1 MEFITKRT
9 SDLTIEEKQS
19 LVNLF
24 NEVFDHNRS
33 ITQFE
38 DQFFNNCEGNSFHTL
53 VLKDGE
59 IIGSN
64 TMVPS
69 VYLVKGKQY
78 RFVNSVDTMINKKCR
93 GIENFYDMIKESF
106 SYCENLGYDIVYG
119 FPNDNSYPLFKGC
132 KFMFDVDSLYTYCL
146 PYRIGGI
153 KPNLR
158 LLNWASTLF
167 CECWLGVCKLIAS
180 SDISQFSIEKYAA
193 SYNETRYKR
202 LDADYSHAVYKG
214 SEFYYKIS
222 EFEGIHVAF
231 LIDVVKKSPKNFC
244 SAVHYILKEEKERF
258 DIILYVGYL
267 PFDISGLVK
276 LPHKYEPKSFN
287 FTTGILNKKV
297 FKKEDLQDI
306 RKWDINLSNYDLI

>member
-24 NEVFDHNRS
+24 NEVFDHNRT

-38 DQFFNNCEGNSFHTL
+38 NQFLNNYEGSSFHTL
-53 VLKDGE
+53 ILKDGE

-64 TMVPS
+64 TMIPS
-69 VYLVKGKQY
+69 VYLVNGKQY
-78 RFVNSVDTMINKKCR
+78 QFVNSVDTMISKKCR

-106 SYCENLGYDIVYG
+106 GYCENLGYDVVYG

-153 KPNLR
+153 KPKLR

-167 CECWLGVCKLIAS
+167 CKCWLGVCRLIAS
-180 SDISQFSIEKYAA
+180 SDCSQFSIEKDAT
-193 SYNETRYKR
+193 SYNETRYNR

-222 EFEGIHVAF
+222 EYEGIRAAF

-244 SAVHYILKEEKERF
+244 SAAKYIRKEAKQRF
-258 DIILYVGYL
+258 DILLYVGYL
-267 PFDISGLVK
+267 PFNISGLVK
-276 LPHKYEPKSFN
+276 LPHKYEPKRFN
-287 FTTGILNKKV
+287 FTAGILNKK
-297 FKKEDLQDI
+297 FFNKEDLQDI
-306 RKWDINLSNYDLI
+306 LKWDVNLSNYDLI